1 MQVLAVPVTRNLLIH
16 YFTLYGKVSQLVYC
30 SPLEDHKGLG
40 DTEPLSRLAAKWL
53 SGAWDSCNLRASHQL
68 RAAFLGLQSWCGQ
81 ENNGP

>member
-40 DTEPLSRLAAKWL
+40 DTEPLSRLAAKW
-53 SGAWDSCNLRASHQL
+53 G
-68 RAAFLGLQSWCGQ
+68 LGQLQSKGQ
-81 ENNGP
+81 SPTASSLFGAAELVWSRE